1 MYFQNAK
8 KLQEICVQPRVLK
21 IVSEVIFN
29 SKNFD
34 SEQVLRI
41 SVDMLKTM
49 PELCNYIEN
58 NEVLFT
64 NFINSILETKTTDNL
79 KLHFQ
84 VLMEVYTA
92 S

>member
-1 MYFQNAK
+1 M
-8 KLQEICVQPRVLK
+8 LRV
-21 IVSEVIFN
+21 SM
-29 SKNFD
+29 
-34 SEQVLRI
+34 
-41 SVDMLKTM
+41 DMLKTM

-58 NEVLFT
+58 DQVLFT